1 MEMYGIFCCSYNIEN
16 FLFYLFILTVEMP
29 QINVFS
35 KADLIEK
42 NGRLHFNLDYYT
54 EVQDLTRL
62 RDYLSVCITILIFSF
77 VHLI

>member
-1 MEMYGIFCCSYNIEN
+1 MTAVILHY
-16 FLFYLFILTVEMP
+16 FYITVEMP

-62 RDYLSVCITILIFSF
+62 RDYLSVCITILILF
-77 VHLI
+77 